1 LYQIDSGK
9 PALKNPRPPSITA
22 SALARSVSQRL
33 VLAIALLAVLWLAIV
48 WAVAIP

>member
-33 VLAIALLAVLWLAIV
+33 VLAIAMLAVLWLAIV